1 MDVLEFRLGAVFEGF
16 YIDIREK
23 ESMGED
29 EGRIIGGTKGLALP

>member
-1 MDVLEFRLGAVFEGF
+1 MDVLEFRLGAVLEGF

-29 EGRIIGGTKGLALP
+29 EGRVIGGSRAA